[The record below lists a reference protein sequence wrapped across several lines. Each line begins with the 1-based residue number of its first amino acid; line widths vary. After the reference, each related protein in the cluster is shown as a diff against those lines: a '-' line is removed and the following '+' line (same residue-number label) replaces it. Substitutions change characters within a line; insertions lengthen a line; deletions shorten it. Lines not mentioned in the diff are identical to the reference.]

1 METMSALD
9 WLNDPAWLAP
19 PAAAVEHR
27 ADGSFVLRST
37 EPLGDHARCIGEWLE
52 HWAVHTPD
60 APALAERTATGWRR
74 LSWGELR
81 AQVGRIAQSLLDM
94 GLPPDAPVVVLSDN
108 AIDHLLLVLA
118 TQHLGRAS
126 CTVSSAYCRLTREY
140 SKVHGILRTL
150 QPALVYASDAAVY
163 GPAIASSG
171 LDVPVVYSQGAEG
184 VPGAIPF
191 VQLLAGEET
200 PAVRAAFA
208 AITPDTTAKYLLTSG
223 STGTPK
229 VVINTHRMLCA
240 NQQMIAQAWRFLRHE
255 KPVLVDWLPW
265 SHTFGGNHNLHMVMC
280 HGGTL
285 VIDEGRPAPGLIERT
300 VANLAEHQPTI
311 WFNVPRGFD
320 MALPLLEADEAL
332 ARRVLGRLRAVFYAG
347 AALPQASWERLQAL
361 ARRVLGREVW
371 LTTSWGSTET
381 APAVTSAHWRM
392 ERAGVIGGVLA
403 GVELKFVPNGEKLE
417 LRIRGVNIFPGYRNA
432 PELSAQAF
440 DEEGYYRIGDAG
452 FLADPQRPEAGV
464 VFNGRVAED
473 FKLGTGTWVSVGTLR
488 LRVVSALAPHAQDV
502 VITGHDRDQIGVLV
516 FPTAAALQM
525 PREALHEHIARGLGA
540 LHAEGGGSSQSPARA
555 LVLDEPPNADAGE
568 ITDKGYLNQRAV
580 LQRRAAFVEALHND
594 TAGVI
599 RPALAEKAHS

>member
-1 METMSALD
+1 
-9 WLNDPAWLAP
+9 
-19 PAAAVEHR
+19 
-27 ADGSFVLRST
+27 
-37 EPLGDHARCIGEWLE
+37 
-52 HWAVHTPD
+52 
-60 APALAERTATGWRR
+60 
-74 LSWGELR
+74 
-81 AQVGRIAQSLLDM
+81 
-94 GLPPDAPVVVLSDN
+94 
-108 AIDHLLLVLA
+108 
-118 TQHLGRAS
+118 
-126 CTVSSAYCRLTREY
+126 
-140 SKVHGILRTL
+140 
-150 QPALVYASDAAVY
+150 
-163 GPAIASSG
+163 
-171 LDVPVVYSQGAEG
+171 
-184 VPGAIPF
+184 
-191 VQLLAGEET
+191 
-200 PAVRAAFA
+200 
-208 AITPDTTAKYLLTSG
+208 
-223 STGTPK
+223 
-229 VVINTHRMLCA
+229 
-240 NQQMIAQAWRFLRHE
+240 
-255 KPVLVDWLPW
+255 
-265 SHTFGGNHNLHMVMC
+265 MVMC

-392 ERAGVIGGVLA
+392 ERAGVIGGVLP

-417 LRIRGVNIFPGYRNA
+417 LRIRGVNIFPGYRHA
-432 PELSAQAF
+432 PELTAQAF
-440 DEEGYYRIGDAG
+440 DDEGFYRIGDAG

-502 VITGHDRDQIGVLV
+502 VITGHDRDEIGVLV
-516 FPTAAALQM
+516 FPTATALQM
-525 PREALHEHIARGLGA
+525 PREALHEHIARGLAA
-540 LHAEGGGSSQSPARA
+540 LRAEGGGSSQSPARA

-580 LQRRAAFVEALHND
+580 LQRRAAIVEALHND

-599 RPALAEKAHS
+599 RPALAEKVLS